1 MGNEG
6 VGLTNSP
13 IIDFLCY
20 MYLFTVTICLLAAY
34 GVLMAL
40 YTRGY
45 CNMRPFVA
53 SGKTPITKF
62 TIVIPARNEATNI
75 EACIGGILAQNY
87 PTHLFE
93 MIVVDDFSEDE
104 TALIV
109 SKIALQ
115 HNNVRLLQLK
125 DFTKNESIVAYKK
138 RAIEIAIGQANGD
151 WIVTTDADCSV
162 TNKWLATYDAYIQEN
177 DCVMLAAPV
186 AYTNTGSFLSVFQ
199 VLDFISLQGITAA
212 AVASGSHTLCNG
224 ANLCYSKNAFE
235 SVGKFSGIDHLP
247 SGDDMLLMHKM
258 KKSYPGKIG
267 YLFTQDAVVTTAPSA
282 TLGLFIQQRIR
293 WASKASGYQDKIIF
307 WILLLVYLV
316 NASLLVY
323 LPICIAQTG
332 NINNWLLLIGC
343 KTLIEIPFMYAS
355 ATFFKQQKLLVW
367 FTFMQPFHIVYTVV
381 AGWFGTFGS
390 YKWKGR
396 TIMQQQEGSFFRKLR
411 KNKATSVSLYIVAA
425 AFLMAVFAYFIAPE
439 HSPNANR
446 MIPEIGSMKP
456 SFSIQL
462 LQVKRIGQTPRGSFF
477 EKLIDGE
484 EDIYTFIPISSY
496 AIKGTNIHYQK
507 FIDEGITEPGVMP
520 LRLLANNPVIT
531 QTYYAGTDK
540 FGRDMLSR
548 LIIGVRVSLGVG
560 TIAVLLS
567 LTIGILLGAL
577 AGFYRGWIDECIMW
591 FINVI
596 WSIPTLLLVF
606 AITLVLGK
614 GFWQVFIAVG
624 LTMWVNVARLVRGQ
638 VMSIKNREFIEATRV
653 LGYSDMRTIFIHIL
667 PNIIGPVLVI
677 AASNFA
683 SAIVI
688 EAGLSFLGVGV
699 QPPQPSWGLMIKENY
714 NFIITHNP
722 ALALAPGIAIM
733 ILVLAFNL
741 LGNGLRDAFDVK
753 EK

>member
-1 MGNEG
+1 
-6 VGLTNSP
+6 
-13 IIDFLCY
+13 
-20 MYLFTVTICLLAAY
+20 
-34 GVLMAL
+34 
-40 YTRGY
+40 
-45 CNMRPFVA
+45 MRVFVA
-53 SGKTPITKF
+53 SGKSPITKF
-62 TIVIPARNEATNI
+62 SVVIPARNEAANI
-75 EACIGGILAQNY
+75 EACIAGILAQNY

-93 MIVVDDFSEDE
+93 IIVVDDFSEDN
-104 TALIV
+104 TAQIV
-109 SKIALQ
+109 LKIAQQ
-115 HNNVRLLQLK
+115 HNNVRVLQLK
-125 DFTKNESIVAYKK
+125 DFTNNENLVAYKK
-138 RAIEIAIGQANGD
+138 RAIEIAITEATGD
-151 WIVTTDADCSV
+151 WIVTTDSDCSF
-162 TNKWLATYDAYIQEN
+162 TNNWLATYDAYIQEHN
-177 DCVMLAAPV
+177 AVMVAAPV
-186 AYTNTGSFLSVFQ
+186 AYTNTGSFLSIFQ

-224 ANLCYSKNAFE
+224 ANLSYSKKAFE

-258 KKSYPGKIG
+258 KKAFPGQIG
-267 YLFTQDAVVTTAPSA
+267 YMYAQDAVVSTAPSA
-282 TLGLFIQQRIR
+282 TLDLFIQQRIR
-293 WASKASGYQDKIIF
+293 WASKALGYQDKIIF

-316 NASLLVY
+316 NASLLIY
-323 LPICIAQTG
+323 LPLNFIQTG
-332 NINNWLLLIGC
+332 NINNWLILIGS
-343 KTLIEIPFMYAS
+343 KTLIEMPFMYAS
-355 ATFFKQQKLLVW
+355 AKFFKQQKLLLW
-367 FTFMQPFHIVYTVV
+367 FAVMQPFHIVYTVI

-396 TIMQQQEGSFFRKLR
+396 TVMQAQPDNFFKKLR
-411 KNKATSVSLYIVAA
+411 RNKTASVSLYVVIAS
-425 AFLMAVFAYFIAPE
+425 FLMAVFAYFIAPE

-456 SFSIQL
+456 GFTIQL
-462 LQVKRIGQTPRGSFF
+462 LQVKRTSQRAHTSFF
-477 EKLIDGE
+477 EKLIGGE
-484 EDIYTFIPISSY
+484 EDQNTFIPITSY
-496 AIKGTNIHYQK
+496 QIKSDTIFYQK
-507 FIDEGITEPGVMP
+507 YIDEGITEAGVMP
-520 LRLLANNPVIT
+520 LSLTAKDPVIT

-560 TIAVLLS
+560 MIAVLLS

-577 AGFYRGWIDECIMW
+577 AGYYRGWIDECIMW

-638 VMSIKNREFIEATRV
+638 VMAIKNREFIEATKV
-653 LGYSDMRTIFIHIL
+653 LGYSDARTIFIHIL

-741 LGNGLRDAFDVK
+741 LGNGLRDAFNVR

>member
-1 MGNEG
+1 M
-6 VGLTNSP
+6 
-13 IIDFLCY
+13 
-20 MYLFTVTICLLAAY
+20 
-34 GVLMAL
+34 
-40 YTRGY
+40 RG
-45 CNMRPFVA
+45 FVA
-53 SGKTPITKF
+53 SGKSPITKF
-62 TIVIPARNEATNI
+62 SVIIPARNEASNI
-75 EACIGGILAQNY
+75 EACIAGIRAQNY
-87 PTHLFE
+87 PSHLFE
-93 MIVVDDFSEDE
+93 IIVVDDFSEDE
-104 TALIV
+104 TAQKVL
-109 SKIALQ
+109 KIAQQHSNVHLLRLQ
-115 HNNVRLLQLK
+115 
-125 DFTKNESIVAYKK
+125 DFTKDENLVAYKK
-138 RAIEIAIGQANGD
+138 RAIEIAITQATGD
-151 WIVTTDADCSV
+151 WMVTTDADCSF
-162 TNKWLATYDAYIQEN
+162 TNNWLASYDAYIQEH
-177 DCVMLAAPV
+177 DSVMVAAPV
-186 AYTNTGSFLSVFQ
+186 AYTNTGGFLSIFQ

-224 ANLCYSKNAFE
+224 ANLCYSKEAFE
-235 SVGKFSGIDHLP
+235 RVGKFSGIDHLP

-267 YLFTQDAVVTTAPSA
+267 YLYAQNAVVTTAPSD
-282 TLGLFIQQRIR
+282 TMGLFIQQRIR

-316 NASLLVY
+316 NFSLLVY
-323 LPICIAQTG
+323 LPINALQKG
-332 NINNWLLLIGC
+332 NINNWLILMGC

-355 ATFFKQQKLLVW
+355 AKFFKQQKLLWW
-367 FTFMQPFHIVYTVV
+367 FALMQPFHIVYTVV

-396 TIMQQQEGSFFRKLR
+396 TVMQQQEGTFFRKLR
-411 KNKATSVSLYIVAA
+411 RNKAASVSLYIVTA

-456 SFSIQL
+456 GFTIQL
-462 LQVKRIGQTPRGSFF
+462 LQVKRTNQTPNSSFF
-477 EKLIDGE
+477 DRLINGE
-484 EDIYTFIPISSY
+484 EDAYTFIPITSY
-496 AIKGTNIHYQK
+496 TIKGSDIHYQK
-507 FIDEGITEPGVMP
+507 YIDEGITEPGAMP
-520 LRLLANNPVIT
+520 LSLVANNPVIK

-560 TIAVLLS
+560 LIAVLLS

-577 AGFYRGWIDECIMW
+577 AGFYRGWIDDCIMW

-638 VMSIKNREFIEATRV
+638 VMAIKNREFIEATSV

-733 ILVLAFNL
+733 MLVLAFNL
-741 LGNGLRDAFDVK
+741 LGNGLRDAFNVR